1 MSDPSLFRARLTGVV
16 IEDPDD
22 PADPGSKGALATFIR
37 EDTDTGTSDAVQ
49 GVAKVVWITNT
60 KATLEVTN
68 LYYFGTAAGPTTLPL
83 DRALQPKV
91 LIRRDPT
98 SDAGTTGCL
107 YLVLGGV
114 SNHSHLISGNGPA
127 GGGVAFA
134 CFAPSTKDEANTL
147 GYTDLT

>member
-1 MSDPSLFRARLTGVV
+1 MAAPSLFRARLTGVV

-22 PADPGSKGALATFIR
+22 PADPGAKGAFATFIR
-37 EDTDTGTSDAVQ
+37 EDSDTGDADPIQ
-49 GVAKVVWITNT
+49 GVAKVVLASNT

-68 LYYFGTAAGPTTLPL
+68 LFYFGTAAGPVSLPL

-91 LIRRDPT
+91 IIRRDAT
-98 SDAGTTGCL
+98 SDAGTNGCW
-107 YLVLGGV
+107 YLVLDGV
-114 SNHSHLISGNGPA
+114 VNHSHLISGNGPA

-134 CFAPSTKDEANTL
+134 CFAPSTKAEANLL